1 MKKLLFFTLSVIL
14 FTSCEKE
21 KKTFQAPKT
30 SIDYMNEKE
39 EQEREKLRPKGK
51 LTEITF
57 NKMEH
62 DFGQVKKDA
71 LLTYTFKFENT
82 GENELVI
89 MKAFGSCGC
98 TVPEYSKE
106 PIKPG
111 EEGKIKVSFDT
122 KGKHGEQSKTI
133 TVYANTRK
141 NMETLKIKASLPGGK
156 PQKDAPKPITS
167 K

>member
-30 SIDYMNEKE
+30 SIDYMNEKAE
-39 EQEREKLRPKGK
+39 AEREKLRPKGK

-62 DFGQVKKDA
+62 DFGQVKEDA

-82 GENELVI
+82 GENDLVI
-89 MKAFGSCGC
+89 MKAHGSCGC

-141 NMETLKIKASLPGGK
+141 NIETLKIKASLPGGK
-156 PQKDAPKPITS
+156 PQKDAAKPITS

>member
-82 GENELVI
+82 GENDLVI

-122 KGKHGEQSKTI
+122 KG
-133 TVYANTRK
+133 
-141 NMETLKIKASLPGGK
+141 MPTLEKIWRH
-156 PQKDAPKPITS
+156 
-167 K
+167 